1 MCIDI
6 CIGMHRHVSLS
17 THRLHDL
24 LTALHEH
31 RHVHGCTRTSTRVC
45 AQTCSKACV
54 WTCGLL
60 PVIGTSTPSRIVL
73 FSRNKAGVAPPSAPS
88 PHARRRHPPVGPLA
102 SVCARMCRW
111 AGRWQQQSNDTGLAL
126 ASQERY
132 AQPPRLV
139 TVVCTVVCRN
149 DCRRTWAR
157 CTVSSLRH
165 CAASSPMPA
174 FPKGLASAHTHA

>member
-1 MCIDI
+1 MHADKHAGMCTDVLK
-6 CIGMHRHVSLS
+6 GMCMDMRLAACHRDQHAEPDRAVFAQQSRCGS
-17 THRLHDL
+17 TIRAV
-24 LTALHEH
+24 TA
-31 RHVHGCTRTSTRVC
+31 RPPPPPACTS
-45 AQTCSKACV
+45 ACKCV
-54 WTCGLL
+54 
-60 PVIGTSTPSRIVL
+60 R
-73 FSRNKAGVAPPSAPS
+73 
-88 PHARRRHPPVGPLA
+88 
-102 SVCARMCRW
+102 ARMCRW